1 LLLAR
6 FENYRRQREHPNG
19 PAWTHN
25 ARYDGVR
32 GATNGLYQNLRTSP
46 FTTTESFRDKLVSE
60 SLAAGQYWSHKFKEI
75 RGRTTV
81 VEHCE
86 HENLGLPSKHWMV
99 AIGVCQEACP
109 HMQAQITKPE
119 RLTDSGIHMILQVEY
134 MAEFQKVLK
143 PERLRWPAY

>member
-1 LLLAR
+1 MA
-6 FENYRRQREHPNG
+6 

-46 FTTTESFRDKLVSE
+46 FATTESFRDKLVSE
-60 SLAAGQYWSHKFKEI
+60 SLAAGQYWSHEFKEI

-99 AIGVCQEACP
+99 AMRGGCVPRSLPP
-109 HMQAQITKPE
+109 HAGADNQAGEIDGF
-119 RLTDSGIHMILQVEY
+119 RDSY
-134 MAEFQKVLK
+134 D
-143 PERLRWPAY
+143 